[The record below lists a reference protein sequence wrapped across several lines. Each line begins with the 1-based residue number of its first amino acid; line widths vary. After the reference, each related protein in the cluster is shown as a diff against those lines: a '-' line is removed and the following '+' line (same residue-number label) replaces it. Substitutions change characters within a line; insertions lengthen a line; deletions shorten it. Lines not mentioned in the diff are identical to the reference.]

1 MVFHRVDYVSIPDRS
16 AWDLWWT
23 YWPWDRVLRVF
34 RVFAAII
41 IRGVAAVLG
50 EHVKLRVPQI
60 EDSKESTAKYF
71 FTLIEAKIFFT
82 IFEVYSR
89 EFNSVGVAFILPSVA

>member
-1 MVFHRVDYVSIPDRS
+1 MAFHRVGYVSIPIRS

-23 YWPWDRVLRVF
+23 YWPWERAVRLF
-34 RVFAAII
+34 RVFTASI

-50 EHVKLRVPQI
+50 EYVKFRTPQI
-60 EDSKESTAKYF
+60 EKANETIAKYF
-71 FTLIEAKIFFT
+71 RLIEPQLFFT

-89 EFNSVGVAFILPSVA
+89 EVNPVRVASALPPVT